1 MSYVAVFHLIY
12 KGDKLCQISLTTMWA
27 KGRFG
32 NMVEF
37 VTKAKELGFTRN
49 FLREKGIAG

>member
-1 MSYVAVFHLIY
+1 
-12 KGDKLCQISLTTMWA
+12 MWA
-27 KGRFG
+27 KGRFD

-49 FLREKGIAG
+49 FLREKGIADSRKDFRSL